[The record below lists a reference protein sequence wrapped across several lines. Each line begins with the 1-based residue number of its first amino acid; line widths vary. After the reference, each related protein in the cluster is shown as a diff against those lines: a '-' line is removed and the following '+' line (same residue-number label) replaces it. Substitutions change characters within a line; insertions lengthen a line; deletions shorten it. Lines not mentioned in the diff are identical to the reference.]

1 MLAVGVKFASAITKP
16 LILLSK
22 QMRRMQ
28 SGEFGLASAMA
39 PPLETWDEIGQLRR
53 DFAVMVHQIDTLI
66 KENYIKQLRIKE
78 AEIKALQSQMNPHF
92 LYNTLQSIQWEAELN
107 RQAKIA
113 QMVKAL
119 GMLLRRSTST
129 QEHLATLREEMEM
142 PDAYL
147 MIQKYRYE
155 ERLF

>member
-1 MLAVGVKFASAITKP
+1 
-16 LILLSK
+16 
-22 QMRRMQ
+22 
-28 SGEFGLASAMA
+28 
-39 PPLETWDEIGQLRR
+39 
-53 DFAVMVHQIDTLI
+53 
-66 KENYIKQLRIKE
+66 
-78 AEIKALQSQMNPHF
+78 MNPHF

-129 QEHLATLREEMEM
+129 QEHLTTLREEMEM
-142 PDAYL
+142 LDAYL

-155 ERLF
+155 TITAKSRRSWPISSPVSGGGAMADAKPNSPLCVLLICLLSRISGFVIAEANFTPTANNTTSSSAKTPINPVRIAWMVLKMLLYGTRFT